1 MFKPKINVT
10 KLCFRFCT
18 TRKTNNNELEHS
30 NKRSDDENG
39 KLFGFIHSEELIKDE
54 EEIGMDS
61 RLIVFRVEKQK
72 NKGKSNHSNSDPK
85 PSFDKSEPGMCWAT
99 IRMKYAEIKSTVTGP
114 YSLFCFVVSDF
125 LGVGFSVALSVF
137 RFVGDVICFCQQQWH
152 AIHFHS
158 FRLAVQRDD
167 NPAPCHCRQQRRC
180 G

>member
-1 MFKPKINVT
+1 M
-10 KLCFRFCT
+10 
-18 TRKTNNNELEHS
+18 
-30 NKRSDDENG
+30 
-39 KLFGFIHSEELIKDE
+39 
-54 EEIGMDS
+54 GMDS

-114 YSLFCFVVSDF
+114 YSLFFALLFPISRVS
-125 LGVGFSVALSVF
+125 FSRLLSVF

-158 FRLAVQRDD
+158 F
-167 NPAPCHCRQQRRC
+167 
-180 G
+180 